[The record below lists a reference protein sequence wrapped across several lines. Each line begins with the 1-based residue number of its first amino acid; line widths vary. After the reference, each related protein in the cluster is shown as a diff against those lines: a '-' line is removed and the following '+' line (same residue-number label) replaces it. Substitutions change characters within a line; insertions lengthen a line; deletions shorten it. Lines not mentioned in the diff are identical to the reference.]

1 MADRFK
7 TVLMFG
13 APGAGKGT
21 QGELLGNIPG
31 FFHMS
36 TGDMFRSLDRTSEL
50 GKTFESY
57 STKGE
62 LVPDE
67 LTIQLWQQ
75 YMHEQMDKGNFDP
88 KSQLLILDGIPRT
101 VEQAKHM
108 EPLIEVLGVVHL
120 AAMDK
125 EAMIQRL
132 QQRALK
138 QKRADDAKEEVVRNR
153 LDVYERETR
162 PVLDLFDASVVHEID
177 AMGTMASV
185 LAKVLTA
192 VAPIQAKHL

>member
-1 MADRFK
+1 
-7 TVLMFG
+7 
-13 APGAGKGT
+13 
-21 QGELLGNIPG
+21 
-31 FFHMS
+31 
-36 TGDMFRSLDRTSEL
+36 
-50 GKTFESY
+50 
-57 STKGE
+57 
-62 LVPDE
+62 
-67 LTIQLWQQ
+67 
-75 YMHEQMDKGNFDP
+75 MHEQMDKGNFDP